1 MAALASCAFL
11 LPRHSL
17 FIVLLASPPS
27 ICTFQVP
34 PKSQQSLNPN
44 VHIKLSEL
52 SGNGLNLTDLC
63 LTTVPPAAFPWLQVR
78 TDVPTFDLATPESA
92 WANTTQ
98 IGCYSLSELVSLMSQ
113 IEREEFSEGVA
124 ITLYRN
130 LSLHGALAAGWP
142 AGGFDLHSQV
152 YFVGVAANRK
162 AVMDFDLLPNL
173 MSVSDLTPVDNT
185 SSANALASGRPYIL
199 FTGLTLVNLPSN
211 LQQPSFALPFIN
223 G

>member
-1 MAALASCAFL
+1 M
-11 LPRHSL
+11 
-17 FIVLLASPPS
+17 
-27 ICTFQVP
+27 
-34 PKSQQSLNPN
+34 
-44 VHIKLSEL
+44 
-52 SGNGLNLTDLC
+52 
-63 LTTVPPAAFPWLQVR
+63 
-78 TDVPTFDLATPESA
+78 PTFDLATPESA

-113 IEREEFSEGVA
+113 LEREQFSEGVA

-142 AGGFDLHSQV
+142 AGGFELHSQV

-199 FTGLTLVNLPSN
+199 FTGLTLVNLPSTP
-211 LQQPSFALPFIN
+211 QQPSFALPFIN